1 MLRIHKINKQFGNK
15 CVLKDLSIKFS
26 DKGVAVIVGLNG
38 SGKSVFLNTITGLL
52 SKDSGEITLNGSDF
66 SSVYFKERIFLIPSD
81 SLMPEYLTGKEYA
94 EFILPRYPNSSRD
107 MYNRLIDL
115 LGMAEAQ
122 KEVIESYS
130 FGMKKKI
137 QIAIALSL
145 NVDYLLADEVFS
157 GLDFETVILVQE
169 IIKLISKKQKIVL
182 VSHEENIINCFSE
195 EIYLMK
201 NGKLRSYW
209 GSAQQLSK
217 LLIQEGRVHERVD
230 TIKELI

>member
-1 MLRIHKINKQFGNK
+1 MLRIHKINKRFGNK
-15 CVLKDLSIKFS
+15 CVLKDLSIEFS

-52 SKDSGEITLNGSDF
+52 SKDSGEITLDGNAC

-81 SLMPEYLTGKEYA
+81 SLMPEYLTGEEYA
-94 EFILPRYPNSSRD
+94 EFILSRYPNSSREL
-107 MYNRLIDL
+107 YNRLIDL
-115 LGMAEAQ
+115 LGMDKAQ
-122 KEVIESYS
+122 KEVMESYS

-145 NVDYLLADEVFS
+145 NIDYLLADEIFS

-169 IIKLISKKQKIVL
+169 IIKLISKRHKMIL
-182 VSHEENIINCFSE
+182 VSHEENIINCFPD

-201 NGKLRSYW
+201 NGKLKRFS
-209 GSAQQLSK
+209 GNAQKLSK
-217 LLIQEGRVHERVD
+217 LLIQEGRVHERVN
-230 TIKELI
+230 TIKEFI